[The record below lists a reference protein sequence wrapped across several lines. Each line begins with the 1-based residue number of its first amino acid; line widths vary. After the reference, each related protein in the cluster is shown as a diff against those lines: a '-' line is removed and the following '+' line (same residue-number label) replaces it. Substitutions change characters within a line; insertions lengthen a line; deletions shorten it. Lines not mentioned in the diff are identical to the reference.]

1 MPAVRRLTS
10 AEAGDLKERSS
21 LLLAMPLEH
30 LRPNLSGQWSRRI
43 ADEHQPAHT
52 VVADSI
58 FIIHARYLY

>member
-1 MPAVRRLTS
+1 M
-10 AEAGDLKERSS
+10 
-21 LLLAMPLEH
+21 LLAMPLEH